1 MEVSNDIADIEI
13 EILSK
18 NCRFSE
24 TVEQIPDQVK
34 RVIENGWWKERRPRK
49 MSGKEFRYSTF
60 GEFVEDHPPQGLGIK
75 LDMLRKLCEDDPAA
89 LVAIREASTMQRG
102 NPTGNNQFTDTGN
115 NNIIIN
121 SNKPMQGTYKDY
133 TLYRIKQERPDLYE
147 RVLKKEM
154 SANKAAIEAGFRK
167 KMVSVEESVDG
178 FVKAIKRK
186 FSDDEVSEIAGML
199 SA

>member
-75 LDMLRKLCEDDPAA
+75 LDMLKKLCEDDPEA
-89 LVAIREASTMQRG
+89 LVAIREASTRSNHRPQKES
-102 NPTGNNQFTDTGN
+102 N
-115 NNIIIN
+115 NNII
-121 SNKPMQGTYKDY
+121 SYEDNKPMQGTYKDY

>member
-75 LDMLRKLCEDDPAA
+75 LDMLKKLCEDDPEA
-89 LVAIREASTMQRG
+89 LVAIREASTLKPG
-102 NPTGNNQFTDTGN
+102 ENQYTMDS
-115 NNIIIN
+115 NNITHHD
-121 SNKPMQGTYKDY
+121 PAVRGTYKDY

-186 FSDDEVSEIAGML
+186 FSDDEVSEIAGIL

>member
-1 MEVSNDIADIEI
+1 MGNKGGVKMEVSNDIADIEI

-49 MSGKEFRYSTF
+49 MSGKEFRYGTF

-75 LDMLRKLCEDDPAA
+75 LDMLKKLCEDDPEA
-89 LVAIREASTMQRG
+89 LVAIREASTNIQG
-102 NPTGNNQFTDTGN
+102 KHHS
-115 NNIIIN
+115 NNIT
-121 SNKPMQGTYKDY
+121 MRQQETAARGTYKDY

-147 RVLKKEM
+147 RVLNKEM

-167 KMVSVEESVDG
+167 KMVSVEASVDG
-178 FVKAIKRK
+178 FVKAIRRK
-186 FSDDEVSEIAGML
+186 FSDDEVAEIAGML